1 MPAPSEHEEAVK
13 VATYL
18 NALAECK
25 QIIAYTKVATEF
37 FGNWG
42 LLRKLQA
49 EGMRGGHPDY
59 VILTKKGL
67 IFVELK
73 KKIEIGKRGKPLKN
87 NHQATPEQLLWIDT
101 LNGYNSKEIVA
112 TVACGADEA
121 IKYIQQYI

>member
-1 MPAPSEHEEAVK
+1 MSSPSESTEAK
-13 VATYL
+13 ALATYL
-18 NALAECK
+18 NALVEYK

-42 LLRKLQA
+42 LLKKLQA